1 MEKIGAAAKCAPPM
15 REAENLAALWEHLR
29 AGHIQTLGS
38 DHSPSP
44 WSLKESTD
52 FFKVW
57 GGISGVQH
65 LLPALLDAGLEPEL
79 FAQLAAE
86 NPARRFRLGHK
97 GRLAVGADADL
108 ALVEIGELREVIAEA
123 LFYRHRHSPY
133 VGRRLRARVRR
144 TLLRGRTV
152 FQEGQITAVGG
163 GQFLKPTEWQ
173 I

>member
-1 MEKIGAAAKCAPPM
+1 MCSTHARRGEPRGVVGACPGW
-15 REAENLAALWEHLR
+15 NL
-29 AGHIQTLGS
+29 QTVGS

-44 WSLKESTD
+44 WALKESAD

-79 FAQLAAE
+79 FARLAAE
-86 NPARRFRLGHK
+86 NPARRFRLGNK
-97 GRLAVGADADL
+97 GILTVGADADL
-108 ALVEIGELREVIAEA
+108 ALVEIGEAREVTADA

-144 TLLRGRTV
+144 TLVRGRTV
-152 FQEGQITAVGG
+152 LDDGKITAVGG
-163 GQFLKPTEWQ
+163 GKFLKPAEKRA
-173 I
+173 